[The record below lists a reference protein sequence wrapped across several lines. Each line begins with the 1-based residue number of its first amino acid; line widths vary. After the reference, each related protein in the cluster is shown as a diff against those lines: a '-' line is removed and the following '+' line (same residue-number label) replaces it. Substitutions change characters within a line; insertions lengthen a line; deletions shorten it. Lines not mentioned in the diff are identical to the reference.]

1 MTQPSKTP
9 GIATASLVLGILGL
23 ACIGPFGA
31 IPAIICGHKAKS
43 RIKASDG
50 TLTGDGIALAGLI
63 LGYVSIGLMVVLIP
77 VYATMGA
84 IAIPSFI
91 KARETSK
98 LNMCVNNMRMIDA
111 AKEQAALKHNY
122 KTGETIPDQQLSEYI
137 TGGFSRLVCPKG
149 GNYTVNPIDRE
160 PACSIHGSLSKAKPT
175 K

>member
-1 MTQPSKTP
+1 MTQQAKTP
-9 GIATASLVLGILGL
+9 SIAIASLVLGILGL

-50 TLTGDGIALAGLI
+50 TLTGDGIALAGLV
-63 LGYVSIGLMVVLIP
+63 LGYVSIGLMIVLIP

-84 IAIPSFI
+84 IAIPSFMR
-91 KARETSK
+91 AREISQ

-111 AKEQAALKHNY
+111 AKEQAALEHNY
-122 KTGETIPDQQLSEYI
+122 KTEETVPDQQLSKHI
-137 TGGFSRLVCPKG
+137 NGGLSRLVCPKG
-149 GNYTVNPIDRE
+149 GNYIVNPIGQE
-160 PACSIHGSLSKAKPT
+160 PACSIHGSLSTAKPT